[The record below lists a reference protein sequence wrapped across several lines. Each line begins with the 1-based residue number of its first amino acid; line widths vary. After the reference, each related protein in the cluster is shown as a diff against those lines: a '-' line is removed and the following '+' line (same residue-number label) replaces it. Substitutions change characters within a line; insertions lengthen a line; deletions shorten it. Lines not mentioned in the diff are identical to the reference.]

1 MYLVSVNSFLV
12 DNVHI
17 KPETSSDGVISGKSL
32 QSFIDKH
39 QIFRIKDKL
48 EISSNS
54 SLINHR
60 SVKATFLRDVDA
72 TIDYIKSNPSN
83 QNQSPIHTGVF
94 NPTLTIGFNKQNP
107 VATQVNSFNHS
118 SNQVKNEEQAN
129 SHLQKI
135 LKQIY
140 YNKDQFGIPH
150 DALVIPFF
158 IENRVTNSKT
168 PYLLT
173 NWTPHKNKANFKNIN
188 EITSAMFFIVK
199 YLIDEDVQL
208 TVSSPFVHKVVE
220 KTLEVMKRY
229 VRDKKYHKNIE
240 LLFTELIK
248 EFVGKELVPE
258 HDKVFTYFYENID
271 SYLPEFI
278 HEYNKL
284 VEANLTNLADDIMR
298 EFVNGLTNLPTTSD
312 TIHVTNLRK
321 FADVIRALG
330 NVTHSKV
337 KGFREKFLGVIVFL
351 FLYYLKYKANFQ
363 FRPLA
368 NNKKNFLNKVEIKRL
383 NYAMIKSVHM
393 FQRDRVMN
401 DALGKLMNFFLEVNL
416 KALIRWAEDGKTK
429 NTTKREDGWKLLNKF
444 VEDEHEEYFDL
455 KRFAGVGL
463 KLQNAN
469 YDEYYLQLAN
479 YILDTKNITKLEN
492 GFSEVVK
499 LFGTNVSIS
508 TTEIQQEIK
517 RYFPTFIREFVQ
529 KSIDLMDSSVTNVI
543 SQLPNFRA
551 DLYAQY
557 VRTANRRQVML
568 MTDLINELSNVTF
581 SFKTDVIREELVELL
596 DLLFQSVQT
605 NKEDWIRAF
614 DTDKKDAPYLE
625 FTRPPRIENSYT
637 EAHAVSHVLDQTNVK
652 DLLVSNV
659 EEHIFSNLLAKLPR
673 NRAIMRTNSQF
684 PTLMESFLI
693 NNKDAI
699 LNGLG
704 INVVFDYA
712 FEKFV
717 FSVMSNFRNKTQLE
731 RLKSSLSDTAEFNGM
746 ALDTVA
752 KTFIFSKETIN
763 LIENV
768 YAMIDKLRDEER
780 EVVEFSLKH
789 LSYET
794 IEKMGLL
801 KTNICVIDGDKEE
814 ILFLR
819 AENEMIYKRTYQIEQ
834 FKKKVKEDVEKQLK
848 LIKGN
853 STNP

>member
-1 MYLVSVNSFLV
+1 
-12 DNVHI
+12 
-17 KPETSSDGVISGKSL
+17 
-32 QSFIDKH
+32 
-39 QIFRIKDKL
+39 
-48 EISSNS
+48 
-54 SLINHR
+54 
-60 SVKATFLRDVDA
+60 
-72 TIDYIKSNPSN
+72 
-83 QNQSPIHTGVF
+83 
-94 NPTLTIGFNKQNP
+94 
-107 VATQVNSFNHS
+107 
-118 SNQVKNEEQAN
+118 
-129 SHLQKI
+129 
-135 LKQIY
+135 
-140 YNKDQFGIPH
+140 
-150 DALVIPFF
+150 
-158 IENRVTNSKT
+158 
-168 PYLLT
+168 
-173 NWTPHKNKANFKNIN
+173 
-188 EITSAMFFIVK
+188 
-199 YLIDEDVQL
+199 
-208 TVSSPFVHKVVE
+208 
-220 KTLEVMKRY
+220 
-229 VRDKKYHKNIE
+229 
-240 LLFTELIK
+240 
-248 EFVGKELVPE
+248 
-258 HDKVFTYFYENID
+258 
-271 SYLPEFI
+271 
-278 HEYNKL
+278 
-284 VEANLTNLADDIMR
+284 
-298 EFVNGLTNLPTTSD
+298 
-312 TIHVTNLRK
+312 
-321 FADVIRALG
+321 
-330 NVTHSKV
+330 
-337 KGFREKFLGVIVFL
+337 
-351 FLYYLKYKANFQ
+351 
-363 FRPLA
+363 
-368 NNKKNFLNKVEIKRL
+368 
-383 NYAMIKSVHM
+383 
-393 FQRDRVMN
+393 MN